1 MKDFKLQLNNPPQ
14 GVYFPGMMVTG
25 TVTAETDVPKDYK
38 QIKVQLVGRADVHW
52 SESHGSGNNRRT
64 VHYTSDEQ
72 YLNCFAVLWD
82 KDNAGGSA
90 FPVGIY
96 HFNFSLQLA
105 APKLPAS
112 YEGTVGRI
120 RYTVEARVVKQ
131 GLLKLDTTAKAIIP
145 VANLVTINS
154 PRLMSPVSMEVQKT
168 LCCWCCASGP
178 IVMNVRI
185 PRTGF
190 CIKYDS
196 IPIEVSVEN
205 GSSREIRQV
214 TASIHK
220 QVLYTARGRHRHD
233 LNDINTIGSEPIT
246 PHNSIVWR
254 PNPLTIP
261 ETSPTLTSCAILQ
274 VNYFLRVTAAVSWAI
289 NPHINIPITLG
300 NVPLSGQLQS
310 APHVLP
316 SNPPPQPTAP
326 ISFPPQPLE
335 SYPPP
340 YEPPSGFSNQLPIGF
355 VDPIKKC

>member
-1 MKDFKLQLNNPPQ
+1 MKDFKLQINNPPQ

-52 SESHGSGNNRRT
+52 SEVQSSGNST
-64 VHYTSDEQ
+64 YVVHYESDEQ
-72 YLNCFAVLWD
+72 YLNCFAILWD
-82 KDNAGGSA
+82 KHNAGGSA

-96 HFNFSLQLA
+96 RFNFSLQLA

-112 YEGTVGRI
+112 YEGTVGQI

-131 GLLKLDTTAKAIIP
+131 GLLKSDTTAKAIIP
-145 VANLVTINS
+145 VANLVTISS
-154 PRLMSPVSMEVQKT
+154 PQLMSPVSMEVQKT
-168 LCCWCCASGP
+168 LCCLCCTSGP

-190 CIKYDS
+190 CIKNDS

-233 LNDINTIGSEPIT
+233 LNDINTIRSELIT
-246 PHNSIVWR
+246 SHNSIIWR

-261 ETSPTLTSCAILQ
+261 ETSPTLTSCAIIQ
-274 VNYFLRVTAAVSWAI
+274 VNYFLSVTAVISLAI
-289 NPHINIPITLG
+289 NPHIKIPITLG

-310 APHVLP
+310 TPHVLP
-316 SNPPPQPTAP
+316 SNPPPQLTAP

-335 SYPPP
+335 LP
-340 YEPPSGFSNQLPIGF
+340 YELPSGFSN
-355 VDPIKKC
+355 